1 MGDLARPRPAFRA
14 NPIDPTS
21 APCYT
26 RPASTQIP
34 MGLRQDSTAAEP
46 AQAVA
51 PVATAAGVRRAAP
64 YAARSRDY
72 YRSLSAS
79 SVGIELAVSVL
90 IGLFFGR
97 WLDGRIGTAPWMMIL
112 FLCLGFAAG
121 LRSVYRFVRQADRDA
136 ELAEA
141 EARAEQGASQP

>member
-1 MGDLARPRPAFRA
+1 
-14 NPIDPTS
+14 
-21 APCYT
+21 
-26 RPASTQIP
+26 

-46 AQAVA
+46 ATT
-51 PVATAAGVRRAAP
+51 VATAAGVRRAAP

-97 WLDGRIGTAPWMMIL
+97 WLDGRIGTTPLMMIV

-121 LRSVYRFVRQADRDA
+121 LRSIYRFVRQADRDA
-136 ELAEA
+136 ERAEA
-141 EARAEQGASQP
+141 EARAAEGASQP